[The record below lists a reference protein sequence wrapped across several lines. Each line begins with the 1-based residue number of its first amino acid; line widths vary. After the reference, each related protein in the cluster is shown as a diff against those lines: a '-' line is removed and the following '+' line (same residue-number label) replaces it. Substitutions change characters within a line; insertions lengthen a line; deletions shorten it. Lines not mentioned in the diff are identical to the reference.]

1 METEGR
7 RQELRCEE
15 HGCSSRRLPVLP
27 GRTVSH
33 GGWPLGLGIV
43 ALMVCKQKDFAV
55 HAGPLDGREVAWDW
69 GRDAQRRFYRPPSG
83 SR

>member
-1 METEGR
+1 
-7 RQELRCEE
+7 
-15 HGCSSRRLPVLP
+15 
-27 GRTVSH
+27 
-33 GGWPLGLGIV
+33 
-43 ALMVCKQKDFAV
+43 LMVCKQKDFAV